1 MLVDELI
8 CIPYC
13 SDSSHLS
20 MKSKLTI
27 IAALA
32 FIACTGIPAQ
42 AEGTEIENRASVVVL
57 ITVTECYVKMGKIT
71 QEQAGDIRRAY
82 PKKFPHA
89 KSALEWATTS
99 RNGKAAVRAI
109 TPFFGTDCEPDISE
123 ETAKKVLEPYLK

>member
-8 CIPYC
+8 RSPYC

-109 TPFFGTDCEPDISE
+109 TPYFGTDCEPDISE
-123 ETAKKVLEPYLK
+123 ETAKKVLGPYLK

>member
-1 MLVDELI
+1 
-8 CIPYC
+8 
-13 SDSSHLS
+13 

-32 FIACTGIPAQ
+32 FIACTAIPAQ

-109 TPFFGTDCEPDISE
+109 TPYFGTDCEPDISE
-123 ETAKKVLEPYLK
+123 ETAKKVLGPYLK

>member
-1 MLVDELI
+1 
-8 CIPYC
+8 
-13 SDSSHLS
+13 

-71 QEQAGDIRRAY
+71 
-82 PKKFPHA
+82 
-89 KSALEWATTS
+89 
-99 RNGKAAVRAI
+99 
-109 TPFFGTDCEPDISE
+109 
-123 ETAKKVLEPYLK
+123 